1 MHKSEHISIFPND
14 ETGTE
19 TVQLMTNAT
28 REKLYR
34 LITTLFYWYMVTLKV
49 DQEVN
54 SLLKMIVNLWITVQS
69 YSFANS

>member
-14 ETGTE
+14 GTGTE

-28 REKLYR
+28 KEKLYR
-34 LITTLFYWYMVTLKV
+34 LITTLFYWYMVTLQV